1 MDQNTITCK
10 HCSNQFTGKYCN
22 VCGEKVYSLEDKS
35 IIHFFSEALHFITH
49 FEGTLFTTLKA
60 MFTSPG
66 LITTDYCNGV
76 RKKYFKPL
84 SFFLLLVFLYLLF
97 PVFEGLNMK
106 LEFYPNQDYY
116 GNYAAKKI
124 QTVLSNTGMTME
136 ELSEKFHT
144 KGEKISKFL
153 LVILVPVTALF
164 FYAIGF
170 MKRRF
175 YFDNMVFSAEVNS
188 FFLLWGF
195 LCLPLITTVTN
206 IISNALFHE
215 MLPFRDNI
223 LGILIY
229 VPLCIYVAIGVRKFY
244 HYKLWVSILIV
255 PFFYFVHTFIVYS
268 LYKFLLFVTTINQIH

>member
-1 MDQNTITCK
+1 MDQETITCK

-22 VCGEKVYSLEDKS
+22 ACGEKVYSNDDKS
-35 IIHFFSEALHFITH
+35 ILHFFTEALHFITH
-49 FEGTLFTTLKA
+49 LEGTLFTTLKA
-60 MFTSPG
+60 MFKSPG
-66 LITTDYCNGV
+66 LITTDYCNGI

-84 SFFLLLVFLYLLF
+84 SFFLLLVFLYFLF

-106 LEFYPNQDYY
+106 LEFYANQGYY
-116 GNYAAKKI
+116 GSYAAKKI
-124 QTVLSNTGMTME
+124 AAVLSHTGMSMQD
-136 ELSEKFHT
+136 LSDKFQA

-175 YFDNMVFSAEVNS
+175 YFDNMVFAAEVNS

-195 LCLPLITTVTN
+195 LCLPLLTTVIN
-206 IISNALFHE
+206 SISNALFHHVI
-215 MLPFRDNI
+215 PFRDNT

-229 VPLCIYVAIGVRKFY
+229 IPLCIYVAIGVRKFY
-244 HYKLWVSILIV
+244 HFKVWLCILIASV
-255 PFFYFVHTFIVYS
+255 FYFVHTFIVYS
-268 LYKFLLFVTTINQIH
+268 LYKFLLFVITINQIH

>member
-1 MDQNTITCK
+1 MDQPTTTCK
-10 HCSNQFTGKYCN
+10 NCGNQFTGKYCN
-22 VCGEKVYSLEDKS
+22 QCGEKVYSLEDKS

-49 FEGTLFTTLKA
+49 FEGTLFTTLKT
-60 MFTSPG
+60 MFRSPG

-84 SFFLLLVFLYLLF
+84 SFFLLLIFLYLLF

-106 LEFYPNQDYY
+106 LEFYTTQNYY
-116 GNYAAKKI
+116 GAYATKKI
-124 QTVLSNTGMTME
+124 QTVLTSTGMTMD
-136 ELSEKFHT
+136 ELTDKFHV

-153 LVILVPVTALF
+153 LVILVPFTALF

-170 MKRRF
+170 VKRRF

-195 LCLPLITTVTN
+195 LCLPLLTTVIN

-215 MLPFRDNI
+215 MVPFHDNT

-229 VPLCIYVAIGVRKFY
+229 VPLCIYVAIGARKFY
-244 HYKLWVSILIV
+244 HFKIWVCILII
-255 PFFYFVHTFIVYS
+255 PLFYFVHTFIVYS